1 MGSVL
6 GRDICML
13 RDCVTALWQYEA
25 VYISAF
31 STIKHAPYKFY
42 SRIRIEERIMAI
54 CNKPGTLVNVV
65 DRLDK
70 PRSPKHL
77 FSFDPKPTTAA

>member
-1 MGSVL
+1 MRRLGWDRCWAETSV
-6 GRDICML
+6 CY
-13 RDCVTALWQYEA
+13 VTALWQYEA

-42 SRIRIEERIMAI
+42 STIRIEERIMAI

-77 FSFDPKPTTAA
+77 FLF